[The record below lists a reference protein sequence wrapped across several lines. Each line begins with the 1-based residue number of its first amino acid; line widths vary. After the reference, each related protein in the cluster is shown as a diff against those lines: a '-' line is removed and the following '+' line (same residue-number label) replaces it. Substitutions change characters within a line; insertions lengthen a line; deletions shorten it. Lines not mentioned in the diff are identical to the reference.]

1 MTDLIREIFQTIRTN
16 KLRTVL
22 TGIAVTWGVFMLI
35 VLLSM
40 ARGVTNNFQEMMV
53 SRNTASIRI
62 FSGNTSIPY
71 KGNREGRRIRMKDG
85 DMKILPENNPSM
97 WRK

>member
-1 MTDLIREIFQTIRTN
+1 
-16 KLRTVL
+16 
-22 TGIAVTWGVFMLI
+22 MLI

-85 DMKILPENNPSM
+85 DMKILPENNPKYVEEVTS
-97 WRK
+97 RIYGSGNISTPKAKISESYTGVFPQ